1 MKAKLLPADPTTAMI
16 DAMAEGFSDY
26 FGIDA
31 SSSEFKRIYTR
42 VYEAAAVPLLK
53 PDDMKALLR
62 VHECAEDT
70 DSGGHDVSK
79 EALHR
84 LCEIGCLTVIGTG
97 RHKAHYMTTFGLYCI
112 GEFNDGNAP
121 IITYDD
127 YNEIQRLKT
136 GIPS

>member
-1 MKAKLLPADPTTAMI
+1 MKAKLLPEEPTQEI
-16 DAMAEGFSDY
+16 LDALSDGFADY
-26 FGIDA
+26 FGMDA
-31 SSSEFKRIYTR
+31 SESEFKRIYAR
-42 VYEAAAVPLLK
+42 VYKAANVPLLT
-53 PDDMKALLR
+53 PDDMTALQR
-62 VHECAEDT
+62 VYECAEDT

-112 GEFNDGNAP
+112 GEFNDGNVP

-127 YNEIQRLKT
+127 YNEAQRQKA